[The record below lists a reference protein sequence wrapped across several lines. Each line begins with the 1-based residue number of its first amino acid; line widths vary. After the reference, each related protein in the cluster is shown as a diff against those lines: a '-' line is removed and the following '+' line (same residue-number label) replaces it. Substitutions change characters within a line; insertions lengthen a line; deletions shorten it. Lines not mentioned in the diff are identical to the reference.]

1 MSLANGEG
9 KDRSMNVK
17 DQMQTVLDE
26 LGFDFRNFTM
36 TNFVSWLEA
45 HKGRRIFFLSGP
57 MPVNMYG
64 AWFSDSEYPHE
75 YFFFDHTV
83 PTIHQVHIQLH
94 ELSHYICGHKT
105 LQITGAKL
113 KSLIFALKENHAYPV
128 EFMELAR
135 HRAPDQANA
144 QEEAEAETL
153 AMLIQERVIKFAR
166 MNELSKTVSSH
177 REAANFLRDMGVP

>member
-1 MSLANGEG
+1 MGV
-9 KDRSMNVK
+9 SMNVK
-17 DQMQTVLDE
+17 SQMQAVLDE

-36 TNFVSWLEA
+36 TDFVHWLETR
-45 HKGRRIFFLSGP
+45 KGRKIFFLSGP

-64 AWFSDSEYPHE
+64 AWFSDSEFPHE
-75 YFFFDHTV
+75 YFFFDHSVSTL
-83 PTIHQVHIQLH
+83 HQVHIQLH

-105 LQITGAKL
+105 LQISGANL
-113 KSLIFALKENHAYPV
+113 KALIYALKENHTYPI

-135 HRAPDQANA
+135 HRAPDQINA

-153 AMLIQERVIKFAR
+153 AMLIQERVIKFAK

-177 REAANFLRDMGVP
+177 QEAANFLHDMGVL